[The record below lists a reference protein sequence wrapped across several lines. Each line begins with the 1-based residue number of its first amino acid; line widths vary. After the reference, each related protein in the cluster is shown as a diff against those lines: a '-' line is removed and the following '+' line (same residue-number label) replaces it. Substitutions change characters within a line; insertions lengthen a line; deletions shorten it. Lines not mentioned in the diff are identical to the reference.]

1 VDASAFETLADAQSF
16 YDQNG
21 MPVPPEIRA
30 ALLARQSQAGKSV
43 GGITPGMILAHIS
56 MVRHGLQKEREAKDA
71 KKAAKEQAQAP
82 AQLTPFQQLMA
93 MAQGG
98 GSADG
103 SLDSY
108 LQALRQSRAQ
118 TSENQKDI
126 GDWYGQLSQQVS
138 AAGKANAKTSRK
150 MRKEGKTFNRSL
162 MGGQADKGVAYALG
176 LGAVNEGSYLRELA
190 TDQRAFDR
198 RLANDAVAQGNYQ
211 KMVQARLGAQE
222 RAGIR
227 DDMRAAAAQS
237 QGEGW
242 DRMMSVLGLMSQ
254 EQRDAFLQGQD
265 PRMAGSEAP
274 DFNAMR
280 DALAESADTM
290 FRDIKDPATGDPSQ
304 VYTGGGGFPHALE
317 ALRGAATSSG
327 IDLSDPRQREAFRAW
342 VAGNFANRY
351 SNYTDGP
358 NWGLSPNGLQFN
370 QL

>member
-1 VDASAFETLADAQSF
+1 MAGFPMGQAYAAYLRNQQEAQPET
-16 YDQNG
+16 
-21 MPVPPEIRA
+21 
-30 ALLARQSQAGKSV
+30 V
-43 GGITPGMILAHIS
+43 GGITPGMILAHIA
-56 MVRHGLQKEREAKDA
+56 MVRQGLQKEAEAKDA

-150 MRKEGKTFNRSL
+150 MRKEGKNFNRSL

-274 DFNAMR
+274 DFNSMR
-280 DALAESADTM
+280 DALGESADSM
-290 FRDIKDPATGDPSQ
+290 FRDYKDPATGDTLQQYIGS
-304 VYTGGGGFPHALE
+304 GGFPTALSQ
-317 ALRGAATSSG
+317 LRGAATSSG
-327 IDLSDPRQREAFRAW
+327 IDLNDPQQRAAFRAW
-342 VAGNFANRY
+342 VAGNFTNRY
-351 SNYTDGP
+351 NAYAPGP
-358 NWGLSPNGLQFN
+358 NWYQQGNQFS
-370 QL
+370 QY